1 MRTRLRYFAILG
13 ATVGVVGI
21 TGLKPVDVAGQAPAA
36 GAALRTAWGA
46 PDLQGIWQNQQV
58 APLERPKELGAK
70 EFFTEEERVAQD
82 KRRADQAVRNTN
94 IGRDR
99 RGRTGTEQD
108 VAGAYNAI
116 WQGGGDSAPR
126 RTARRT
132 SQIVDPPDGRL
143 PPRTAESKQQLAAR
157 RDYLNMLL
165 MGSVGSAKP
174 GPPASAAERAKNP
187 PDYNLDRMNR
197 ADGPED
203 RSASERCLGNN
214 LPQIGTMQRIVQSAD
229 AVSIYYD
236 IGQGQGFSRII
247 PIGATPHLPS
257 NVRQQYG
264 DARGRWEGDT
274 LVVDIT
280 NFTHYTS
287 FRGSRE
293 NLHLT
298 ERFKR
303 LDANTL
309 EYRVTI
315 EDPTTWTKPWTVVV
329 EMSKQDDKPNQIY
342 QQTCHEGNYG
352 MVGMLSNSRAAEL
365 LFKEGKGS
373 DPATQD
379 IATGGGSGDENGD
392 EQVSV
397 ALPGGVG
404 RNPIPEDEK

>member
-1 MRTRLRYFAILG
+1 
-13 ATVGVVGI
+13 
-21 TGLKPVDVAGQAPAA
+21 
-36 GAALRTAWGA
+36 
-46 PDLQGIWQNQQV
+46 LQGIWQNQEV
-58 APLERPKELGAK
+58 TPFERAK
-70 EFFTEEERVAQD
+70 DFGTREFLTEAERAAQD
-82 KRRADQAVRNTN
+82 KRRAAQANRPL
-94 IGRDR
+94 GRDQ
-99 RGRTGTEQD
+99 RGRPGTEQD

-116 WQGGGDSAPR
+116 WSADASVR
-126 RTARRT
+126 KTGRRT

-143 PPRTAESKQQLAAR
+143 PPRTAESKRRLAAQ

-165 MGSVGSAKP
+165 MGTVGSAVA
-174 GPPASAAERAKNP
+174 GPPASAAERGKNP

-203 RSASERCLGNN
+203 RSGQERCLGNN
-214 LPQIGTMQRIVQSAD
+214 LPQIGSLQRIVQSAD
-229 AVSIYYD
+229 AVAIYHE
-236 IGQGQGFSRII
+236 GLSRII
-247 PIGATPHLPS
+247 PISNTPHLPS

-264 DARGRWEGDT
+264 DARARWEGDT

-280 NFTHYTS
+280 NFSHYTS

-298 ERFKR
+298 ERYTR

-329 EMSKQDDKPNQIY
+329 EMSKQADKANQIY
-342 QQTCHEGNYG
+342 QHTCHEGNYG
-352 MVGMLSNSRAAEL
+352 MVGMLANTRAAEK
-365 LFKEGKGS
+365 LFQEGNGP

-379 IATGGGSGDENGD
+379 IATGGGSGDDNGD
-392 EQVSV
+392 ETLSV